1 MTELIILTR
10 TTRRPQYFQ
19 GLTKSIAGQSINKN
33 IHWFICFER
42 DIDGHYVRENLA
54 KYPNLKS
61 TAIQVHHHKWDKKQL
76 YEIDSKFAEIKYHLR
91 NSPYN
96 LHLNTLLA
104 EAKKYYPTEDIPVMY
119 LDDDDCFTKPNSA
132 QIIVDE
138 FKSNNEKLILWLV
151 DMQTKIVPEVEYWNK
166 PPEIFH
172 ISGIGMAHSLKY
184 ADEAKWDEKSCSD
197 FRVADALYKKYG
209 VHYISDLLT
218 KIQRKKAGGNGKMD
232 DISKPLGKKQ
242 IFSYNGE

>member
-10 TTRRPQYFQ
+10 TTRRPHYFD
-19 GLTKSIAGQSINKN
+19 GLTKSIAAQANSKN
-33 IHWFICFER
+33 IHWLICYER
-42 DIDGHYVRENLA
+42 DIDLNYVVESLS
-54 KYPNLKS
+54 KYPNLKYS
-61 TAIQVHHHKWDKKQL
+61 AIQVHHHKWDKKQL

-104 EAKKYYPTEDIPVMY
+104 EAKKYYPTEDIPVIY

-209 VHYISDLLT
+209 VHYVSDLLT

-242 IFSYNGE
+242 IFSYNE